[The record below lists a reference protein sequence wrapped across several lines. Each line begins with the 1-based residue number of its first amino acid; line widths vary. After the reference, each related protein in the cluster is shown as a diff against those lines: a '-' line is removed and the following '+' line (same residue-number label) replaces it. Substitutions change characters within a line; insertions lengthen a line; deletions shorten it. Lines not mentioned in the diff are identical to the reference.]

1 MGRRRFFIRKD
12 TKKTGRTKEWI
23 EMEGDDFYRFLRTE
37 EAKGRY
43 FIQLANDGDPDCDV
57 IHMEVS
63 KPEYL
68 AWRADFDRKQYYR
81 KRNHRH
87 GFILVSLS
95 DPSGDMKE
103 KGLTIEDVTGSGT
116 PGTWE
121 RAVEEMEVEEL
132 QQAISKLS
140 QGDRELLKMRFWDSM
155 TQQEELLEMYY
166 WESMK
171 LQEIGRELGT
181 TPQNIYQRLRRV
193 RRKLRRI
200 M

>member
-1 MGRRRFFIRKD
+1 MS
-12 TKKTGRTKEWI
+12 
-23 EMEGDDFYRFLRTE
+23 
-37 EAKGRY
+37 
-43 FIQLANDGDPDCDV
+43 PC
-57 IHMEVS
+57 
-63 KPEYL
+63 
-68 AWRADFDRKQYYR
+68 
-81 KRNHRH
+81 

-155 TQQEELLEMYY
+155 TQQEIAEAYN
-166 WESMK
+166 
-171 LQEIGRELGT
+171 T
-181 TPQNIYQRLRRV
+181 TQPNIRQRLRRIYK
-193 RRKLRRI
+193 KLAGL
-200 M
+200 MK

>member
-1 MGRRRFFIRKD
+1 M
-12 TKKTGRTKEWI
+12 KKAGKVKEWI
-23 EMEGDDFYRFLRTE
+23 EMEGDEFYRFLRTE
-37 EAKGRY
+37 DAKGRY

-81 KRNHRH
+81 KRNLRH
-87 GFILVSLS
+87 GFVLVSLS
-95 DPSGDMKE
+95 DLSGDMSE
-103 KGLTIEDVTGSGT
+103 KGLTIEDVTGSGA

-140 QGDRELLKMRFWDSM
+140 GRDRDLLKMRFWDSM
-155 TQQEELLEMYY
+155 TQQQMAEAVGTSIPGIHKRLKRLYAKLGLLMNRDN
-166 WESMK
+166 K
-171 LQEIGRELGT
+171 
-181 TPQNIYQRLRRV
+181 
-193 RRKLRRI
+193 K
-200 M
+200 